1 MLTLPEPPSS
11 NRYWRVYRN
20 RAVKSGEAR
29 AYCKVVAILARGIRP
44 TANPVALT
52 LRWCRHAKRGD
63 LDNRLKVAIDALQGI
78 VYVNDNQ
85 IVELHAYRHDDKAN
99 PRLEVEWE
107 ER

>member
-1 MLTLPEPPSS
+1 M
-11 NRYWRVYRN
+11 
-20 RAVKSGEAR
+20 KSGEAR

-44 TANPVALT
+44 TAKPVALT
-52 LRWCRHAKRGD
+52 LRWYRGRRSGD
-63 LDNRLKVAIDALQGI
+63 LSNRIKICEDSLQGI